1 MNDID
6 YEKKYIYIL
15 KCLAVLSIVTA
26 HCGNIARDNNI
37 IANIFYWIMT
47 QIGAIGVGVFYIISG
62 YLFYKNLDSFKLF
75 FSKKVKGI
83 VVPWIITGSF
93 VYLVMSMKNNVLNLK
108 SFIGFLFLGKS
119 YLYYLSILMIFYLI
133 YFFIKNNQNLLI
145 AIILIS
151 IVSILA
157 TATGVLDFINP
168 YINPLNFA
176 IYFSFGILIKKQNL
190 LNKLSTIFYKKRVLL
205 TILYVFSLYI
215 IYKFNITSGYWGY
228 STLIIQPIAIILI
241 MGIARSKLL
250 KRKNIMY
257 VGKQSFAIYLI
268 HRPIAYGITIV
279 FKALNLWQ
287 FMLIM
292 PVVIILITIVCI
304 EIYRYIANKIFK
316 TNKLNFIVGIR

>member
-133 YFFIKNNQNLLI
+133 YFFIK
-145 AIILIS
+145 
-151 IVSILA
+151 
-157 TATGVLDFINP
+157 
-168 YINPLNFA
+168 YC
-176 IYFSFGILIKKQNL
+176 
-190 LNKLSTIFYKKRVLL
+190 
-205 TILYVFSLYI
+205 LYI
-215 IYKFNITSGYWGY
+215 IFNN
-228 STLIIQPIAIILI
+228 
-241 MGIARSKLL
+241 K
-250 KRKNIMY
+250 KNINLTMLFS
-257 VGKQSFAIYLI
+257 VTLVKTDTFLI
-268 HRPIAYGITIV
+268 
-279 FKALNLWQ
+279 LNEYYE
-287 FMLIM
+287 
-292 PVVIILITIVCI
+292 V
-304 EIYRYIANKIFK
+304 IANSEHFIF
-316 TNKLNFIVGIR
+316 I